1 MLPNPFILSLQ
12 QRSIRSTTHDV
23 TPFLHNLIYQY
34 TNPLSFE
41 TEAHSVHTIPL
52 LREHLDAYL
61 YYFRYKTLEITP
73 SQQHFQIIFNPVQGI
88 NNGTFYRTIHPRNLT
103 LSIQD
108 IFLSY
113 INKLIEHNEN
123 LDTPLY
129 RPSLLDS
136 LKEKA
141 DYFDV
146 PDLDTKVIRHNNP
159 HYWLQQDLL
168 QVTNFQY
175 RFFRNISLDD
185 DTIPQI
191 KVFSHFLLKFFRFN
205 YQLLWEQKDQNAY
218 IHFPQVLTKTEILP
232 FLIRND
238 FKHPYYKDFTTIHTS
253 HLDFIEL
260 NPDFLLEQSE
270 TSDNQPYTNLFQNN
284 TNEDENILSE
294 TSDTGPYINL
304 PQDNTTENENVIQH
318 QSTTPRHPSQ
328 ITHDSTESVPD
339 TLTNPPNTFST
350 VTDSNALQIPTRNI
364 IEHNNHL
371 FTQENPSTLSVT
383 NTSETHTSSIHHTI
397 QPNYD
402 PPPPP
407 SNNST
412 HSTPHNSPRQGS
424 SNTFSTRQPLLNE
437 TQFQT
442 TTPPI
447 QSPQTI
453 PYLPAQPPVQ
463 SATPPILTINNLHTN
478 PITNVTTSR
487 TLSRPPIPLI
497 QNNPLSYN
505 LVSTNTQF
513 SSNNTQSNLNIQP
526 SSTHFQTHIPTTI
539 TQTLQ
544 PVQTIP
550 IEPQINILNP
560 STSTNPSTTHTIPPT
575 TIPLST

>member
-41 TEAHSVHTIPL
+41 TEAHSIHTIPL

-61 YYFRYKTLEITP
+61 YNFRYKTLEITP
-73 SQQHFQIIFNPVQGI
+73 SQQPFQIIFNPVQGI
-88 NNGTFYRTIHPRNLT
+88 NNGTFYRTIHPQNLT

-191 KVFSHFLLKFFRFN
+191 KVFSLFLLKFFRFN

-218 IHFPQVLTKTEILP
+218 IHFPQVLTKTEFLS

-253 HLDFIEL
+253 HIDFIEL

-270 TSDNQPYTNLFQNN
+270 TSDNRPYTNLFQNN

-304 PQDNTTENENVIQH
+304 TQDNTTENENVIQH
-318 QSTTPRHPSQ
+318 QPTTPRHPSQ

-339 TLTNPPNTFST
+339 TLTNPPKLL
-350 VTDSNALQIPTRNI
+350 VQLQTLMLFKYLPETSQNI
-364 IEHNNHL
+364 IPIFSPRKTLLHYLSQTQVKHKHLQYTIQYNQIMIHPLLHLIILLIVLLIIHLDKDLPIHFPLDNHL
-371 FTQENPSTLSVT
+371 
-383 NTSETHTSSIHHTI
+383 
-397 QPNYD
+397 
-402 PPPPP
+402 
-407 SNNST
+407 
-412 HSTPHNSPRQGS
+412 
-424 SNTFSTRQPLLNE
+424 
-437 TQFQT
+437 
-442 TTPPI
+442 
-447 QSPQTI
+447 
-453 PYLPAQPPVQ
+453 
-463 SATPPILTINNLHTN
+463 
-478 PITNVTTSR
+478 
-487 TLSRPPIPLI
+487 
-497 QNNPLSYN
+497 
-505 LVSTNTQF
+505 
-513 SSNNTQSNLNIQP
+513 
-526 SSTHFQTHIPTTI
+526 
-539 TQTLQ
+539 
-544 PVQTIP
+544 
-550 IEPQINILNP
+550 
-560 STSTNPSTTHTIPPT
+560 
-575 TIPLST
+575 